1 MRQGSMKQQTRINNR
16 WISSSSVYETN
27 INGFGMQESSM
38 NAYLSKGGTDSNPML
53 VISQID

>member
-16 WISSSSVYETN
+16 WISPFSEYETN
-27 INGFGMQESSM
+27 INGFGMQESFM
-38 NAYLSKGGTDSNPML
+38 NAYLSKGVTDSNPML